1 MTNDPDFWYYPS
13 FEGSAWIY
21 QVFRANGYRMLHLMG
36 STDGVVSLPGLW
48 GWLRSTG
55 WPSTRAWQPYTS
67 SEDQLL
73 GFSKAYETL
82 EIVTIHGEGH
92 SAMFKRLDIS
102 ARLAM
107 NFVHGR
113 NVTQ

>member
-1 MTNDPDFWYYPS
+1 MRGDPQVQYYPS

-21 QVFRANGYRMLHLMG
+21 QVFRANGYKMLHLMG
-36 STDGVVSLPGLW
+36 STDGVVSLAGLW

-55 WPSTRAWQPYTS
+55 WPATRPWRPYTS
-67 SEDQLL
+67 PEEQLQ
-73 GFSKAYETL
+73 GYSKAYETL

-92 SAMFKRLDIS
+92 GAMFRRLDIS
-102 ARLAM
+102 SRLAM